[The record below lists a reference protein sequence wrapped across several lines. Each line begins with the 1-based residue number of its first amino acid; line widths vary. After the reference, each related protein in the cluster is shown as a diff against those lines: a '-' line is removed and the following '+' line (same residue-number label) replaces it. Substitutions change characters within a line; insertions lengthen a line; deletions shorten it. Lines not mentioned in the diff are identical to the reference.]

1 MFASGRGRNA
11 AHVLRLVWTQRRRQF
26 STAVLSQDTPAL
38 VPVLQANAR
47 ASASTSSSSSSS
59 VANAPASE
67 FLEPSSREYQRASLT
82 LPARDTSPHPI
93 PWPTLFEHPTS
104 SSMPAPHP
112 RTHRCDPLARLVASG
127 DLKTARTVYDELQA
141 LHIGILRRQV
151 YLSAALGS
159 LDKTKQGKADFL
171 FWLELVPNR
180 PAVRPH
186 PRSRVQWGPVI
197 SRLIEEHTTDVQFLE
212 QVLLLAGRKG
222 VLPSISGPLV
232 RHLAHFT
239 RPDGLQ
245 RIFESAMEAYIRST
259 TSARSESLRAEAH
272 KEFAR
277 RRRSDMYG
285 GYARALIAAGWMT
298 AARKLLANPP
308 NGVIWDEYML
318 GKVTKVMAPTSTS
331 TSSSRAVRRVRAA
344 LRGDISPTGL
354 ANLIQDLEADRRH
367 SLVALMAR
375 RISRIKAE
383 TWYHARMLLAARGG
397 SHETVIE
404 LFNAHFYW
412 VGLPLHPSKPAESVT
427 KRLYPTKGIITTVL
441 PSLIYTLHPRAIA
454 DFHKAFLSQTTSPSL
469 RPTDATHGTL
479 MRTITHRLNANA
491 GVKTLRRTLEAGHE
505 PGISACNAMLFALAR
520 AKRLGE
526 VKGFLEAMENEVEVA
541 GMALP
546 KPDEKTYLGIAGSLE
561 MAGLVEEAQELR
573 LEMRQRG
580 QPEAMKREARA

>member
-1 MFASGRGRNA
+1 
-11 AHVLRLVWTQRRRQF
+11 
-26 STAVLSQDTPAL
+26 
-38 VPVLQANAR
+38 
-47 ASASTSSSSSSS
+47 
-59 VANAPASE
+59 
-67 FLEPSSREYQRASLT
+67 
-82 LPARDTSPHPI
+82 
-93 PWPTLFEHPTS
+93 
-104 SSMPAPHP
+104 MPAPHP

-159 LDKTKQGKADFL
+159 LDKTKQGKNDFL

-180 PAVRPH
+180 PAVRPY
-186 PRSRVQWGPVI
+186 PQSRVQWGPVV
-197 SRLIEEHTTDVQFLE
+197 SRLIEEHTTDVKFLE

-239 RPDGLQ
+239 RPDELQ

-259 TSARSESLRAEAH
+259 TSAHSASLRAEAH

-298 AARKLLANPP
+298 AARELLADPP
-308 NGVIWDEYML
+308 KGVIWDEYTL
-318 GKVTKVMAPTSTS
+318 GKVTRVTAPTS
-331 TSSSRAVRRVRAA
+331 TSSSRVVRRVRAA

-354 ANLIQDLEADRRH
+354 ASLIQDLEADRRH
-367 SLVALMAR
+367 SLVKQMAR
-375 RISRIKAE
+375 RISRIKAD
-383 TWYHARMLLAARGG
+383 TWYHARMLLAARDGL
-397 SHETVIE
+397 HETVIE

-441 PSLIYTLHPRAIA
+441 PSLIYTLHPRSIA

-479 MRTITHRLNANA
+479 MRTITHRLTANA

-520 AKRLGE
+520 AKRIGE

-546 KPDEKTYLGIAGSLE
+546 RPDEKTYLGIAGSLE

-580 QPEAMKREARA
+580 QPEPMKREATA